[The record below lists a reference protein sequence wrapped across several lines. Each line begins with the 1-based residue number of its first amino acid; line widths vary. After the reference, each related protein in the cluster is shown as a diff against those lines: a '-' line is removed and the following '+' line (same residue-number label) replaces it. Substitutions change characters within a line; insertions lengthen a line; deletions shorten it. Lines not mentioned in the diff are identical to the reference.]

1 MVRENLQLHMSLH
14 VLLHVYV
21 NEYLFTGIFTLF
33 TGIFTN
39 DSLES
44 RHHVILTFL
53 QEPGSTRSASR
64 LASCGSSPMETPSPS
79 GVRLDRG
86 AQSFTSCFRKSK
98 FGLWTL
104 MPSPFRR

>member
-14 VLLHVYV
+14 VSLHVYV
-21 NEYLFTGIFTLF
+21 NEYLF

-44 RHHVILTFL
+44 RHHVIPTFL

-86 AQSFTSCFRKSK
+86 AQSFTSCFRRSK

>member
-14 VLLHVYV
+14 VSLHVYV
-21 NEYLFTGIFTLF
+21 NEYLF